1 MTKSLQAWG
10 SGTLLCCSTAAFL
23 ALKSGPASAIA
34 VGGLLVV
41 VIGHA
46 MVGFL
51 AIRGDGGRDGSGRLV
66 TVFCAVA
73 AVLSTAIQIGM
84 ATLLIAVLRIQLD
97 PSDATWLTV
106 VAAMGQLWI
115 LALASRRFHA
125 GFRTRASEHHATL
138 NPGPSAAPTHS

>member
-1 MTKSLQAWG
+1 M
-10 SGTLLCCSTAAFL
+10 LLCCSTAAFL
-23 ALKSGPASAIA
+23 ALKSGPAAAIA

-51 AIRGDGGRDGSGRLV
+51 AIGGDGGRDGSGRLV

-84 ATLLIAVLRIQLD
+84 ANLLIAALRIQLD
-97 PSDATWLTV
+97 PFDATWLIV
-106 VAAMGQLWI
+106 VAAIGQLWI
-115 LALASRRFHA
+115 LGLVSRRIHA
-125 GFRTRASEHHATL
+125 GFRSRASEDHATL
-138 NPGPSAAPTHS
+138 NPGQSAAPTHS